1 MPPRRQKKRRY
12 LRWTKEEIRTLR
24 RHSRLKTPV
33 RELARLLRN
42 RREQTIRQVA
52 YNLGLSL
59 GQRNSPTRKRAA
71 R

>member
-1 MPPRRQKKRRY
+1 MPARRKTRAYR
-12 LRWTKEEIRTLR
+12 RWTAEEIKLLR

-33 RELARLLRN
+33 RELRRLLRN
-42 RREQTIRQVA
+42 RREGNIRQVA

-59 GQRNSPTRKRAA
+59 GHRKRAA